1 MDERLYTRLN
11 AKRQRGLT
19 LIEIMVGAMLLLFA
33 MAGIVPL
40 FLTGLSQASGLR
52 LKSVATNLAREKMEQ
67 IRQLDYREI
76 YDEDMR
82 VANPAL
88 GDLTLEN
95 LFGTSETVRDTTYYI
110 DYAVTESA
118 YGEGKLKEVTV
129 TVTWE
134 APPPASPARITTLVH
149 QQFLGP
155 RGARLTVTP
164 TSSDPLGTPFP
175 LVGSTTTTVR
185 YYLAQADWG
194 LVFVDPAAASPT
206 PRNIYMRLALFD
218 DTGQSIAFGDP
229 GDEYRIDTSYLT
241 YSRDDEGDL
250 DAVWFEYSFDP
261 TLIPDG
267 YWELRA
273 VAYNQYNE
281 PGNTWR
287 LRLRFEQGAPGA
299 PTDFTATASDDRNV
313 LLTWVAGDERDRSH
327 YVLERRK
334 WDPYAGMWLPWVT
347 IVEQLDPRASTYLD
361 VGDPDTGLD
370 PWGSEALQNV
380 YEYSLWAVDKCVPG
394 LVGPAAVANVAI
406 PPITT
411 TTTLEETTTTT
422 TVPVT
427 TTTTTAP
434 ARYSVDIRNQ
444 SSSNY
449 DIVITDSA
457 SNVVYTGKVNKGKTI
472 TVSNLIAGDYL
483 ITATANKRPTVY
495 QSFSLPEQAGT
506 VVLVLL

>member
-1 MDERLYTRLN
+1 MDERSYARLK
-11 AKRQRGLT
+11 AKRQRGMT

-82 VANPAL
+82 AADPTL

-95 LFGTSETVRDTTYYI
+95 LFGTSETVRDTPYSI

-134 APPPASPARITTLVH
+134 APPPVSPARITTLIH

-155 RGARLTVTP
+155 RGARLTLTP

-175 LVGSTTTTVR
+175 LVGSSTTTVR
-185 YYLAQADWG
+185 YYLAQADWS
-194 LVFVDPAAASPT
+194 LVFVDPGASSPT

-229 GDEYRIDTSYLT
+229 DEEYKIDTSHLT
-241 YSRDDEGDL
+241 YSRDEAGNL

-273 VAYNQYNE
+273 VAYNQYSE

-287 LRLRFEQGAPGA
+287 LRVRFEQGAPEA
-299 PTDFTATASDDRNV
+299 PADFTATAQDDRNV
-313 LLTWVAGDERDRSH
+313 LLTWAGGAERDRSR

-334 WDPYAGMWLPWVT
+334 WDPYAGLWLHWVT
-347 IVEQLDPRASTYLD
+347 ISDHLDRRSSSYLD
-361 VGDPDTGLD
+361 TGDPAAGLD
-370 PWGSEALQNV
+370 PWGKEGTPSV
-380 YEYSLWAVDKCVPG
+380 YEYSLWAVDIRG
-394 LVGPAAVANVAI
+394 LAGPAANANAVV
-406 PPITT
+406 PPSTT
-411 TTTLEETTTTT
+411 TTTLEPSTTTTTSGTTTTT
-422 TVPVT
+422 T
-427 TTTTTAP
+427 P
-434 ARYSVDIRNQ
+434 ARYAVDIRNQ

-457 SNVVYTGKVNKGKTI
+457 SRVVYTGKVNKGKTI
-472 TVSNLIAGDYL
+472 TVSNLTAGNYL
-483 ITATANKRPTVY
+483 ITATANKKPTVY
-495 QSFSLPEQAGT
+495 QSFSLPGQAGT
-506 VVLVLL
+506 VVLTLL